1 MIFTFCHFLGGLC
14 HSAKHCFRRVW
25 KIGMVTIPLYPIFL
39 VRYIP
44 ITLLLKSP
52 IISISVVNEY
62 PSLKPTSYQQ
72 ALRMAQP
79 THLWYLMIGYLGY
92 SWWCNIGVINGYNI
106 LISMVII
113 IINFKAPITYLYSYI
128 VMIII
133 VMIIM
138 TYWHSIYIYIKTYIE
153 LPKFYNYSL

>member
-1 MIFTFCHFLGGLC
+1 MGGSFQFAMLNYQRVFMIFTFCHFLGGLC

-79 THLWYLMIGYLGY
+79 THLWYRMIGYLGY
-92 SWWCNIGVINGYNI
+92 SWGCNFGVVNGYNI
-106 LISMVII
+106 LITLVITFI
-113 IINFKAPITYLYSYI
+113 SFKAPITYTY
-128 VMIII
+128 III
-133 VMIIM
+133 
-138 TYWHSIYIYIKTYIE
+138 
-153 LPKFYNYSL
+153 